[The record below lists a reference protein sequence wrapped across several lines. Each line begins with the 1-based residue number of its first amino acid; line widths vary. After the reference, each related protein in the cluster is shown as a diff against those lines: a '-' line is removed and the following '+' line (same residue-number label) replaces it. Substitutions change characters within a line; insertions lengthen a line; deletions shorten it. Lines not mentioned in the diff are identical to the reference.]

1 MTKTLQH
8 TTTHC
13 PRAATQDAMGK
24 AATQNSISLSMWP
37 DSNRHRRFDLL
48 KLPCQCKCW
57 WKCLALLRKLGAFM
71 RKFSFLAENRALL
84 IRILLP
90 VWPDSNL
97 HRRSDLVKFHGLVCE
112 SLRNISREYASLS
125 GISLGN
131 MRVSQEYLSG
141 TSLSLRNI
149 YISRE
154 HLIGTYHSSYEC
166 MNVLTHQYIHTT
178 HSSNARP
185 LCGNVELSS
194 EMKSYCATM
203 QGSFDEDVS
212 ISETGLKMSSPFEF
226 PRISWQIWK
235 CTSIYNTQICHA
247 LLYIILKFEESCTS
261 IVLIQVQESIDS
273 TSIVLIE
280 VKDSFAA
287 I

>member
-1 MTKTLQH
+1 MLTLWVWSRRVIQITKTLQH

-13 PRAATQDAMGK
+13 PRAVTQDAMGK
-24 AATQNSISLSMWP
+24 AATQNSISLPMWP
-37 DSNRHRRFDLL
+37 DSNRHRCFDLL
-48 KLPCQCKCW
+48 KLHCKCKCKCW

-112 SLRNISREYASLS
+112 SLRI
-125 GISLGN
+125 
-131 MRVSQEYLSG
+131 
-141 TSLSLRNI
+141 
-149 YISRE
+149 ISRE
-154 HLIGTYHSSYEC
+154 HLWGTYYSSYEC
-166 MNVLTHQYIHTT
+166 MNVWMYECT
-178 HSSNARP
+178 HSSNVRP

-212 ISETGLKMSSPFEF
+212 ISETQEVITVWISSNFMA
-226 PRISWQIWK
+226 
-235 CTSIYNTQICHA
+235 N
-247 LLYIILKFEESCTS
+247 
-261 IVLIQVQESIDS
+261 
-273 TSIVLIE
+273 IE
-280 VKDSFAA
+280 VHFY